1 MMKEFKGDF
10 LAIGLDCKGAKQNYL
25 DGTTNVARMQ
35 SFGLEAIAER
45 NRNPILKK
53 WDAFTNFLEENRQ
66 HIFYLFVFY
75 VVTIALFIDR
85 FICNNSIFYYYL
97 IL

>member
-1 MMKEFKGDF
+1 
-10 LAIGLDCKGAKQNYL
+10 
-25 DGTTNVARMQ
+25 MQ

-45 NRNPILKK
+45 RRHWALKK
-53 WDAFTNFLEENRQ
+53 WDIWTNFLEENRQ

-75 VVTIALFIDR
+75 VITICLFIDK
-85 FICNNSIFYYYL
+85 FICKDCRNKKIVPQFFYAVQIHFYSFHSGPFTKCIFQFF